1 MQSARHLPRK
11 VLKTALQHIKMKDA
25 LYKFIVFIINWSLIG
40 SHFAP
45 APYCSF
51 SVLPQVQN
59 LLHYHNFFPGKWQIK
74 SILSIRLYLNSD
86 KLPRTTNYSLLFRS
100 QSLCRTL
107 LVYRSKELAAYG
119 IGRILLT
126 NVSNV
131 IRDAIRKS
139 IRSRQILLH
148 IEQAMFS
155 YNAVR
160 SLKKLKYS

>member
-1 MQSARHLPRK
+1 MHQLLIVHF
-11 VLKTALQHIKMKDA
+11 QFFH
-25 LYKFIVFIINWSLIG
+25 KFKIYFIII
-40 SHFAP
+40 
-45 APYCSF
+45 
-51 SVLPQVQN
+51 
-59 LLHYHNFFPGKWQIK
+59 
-74 SILSIRLYLNSD
+74 ILNEKLSRFYQYVYISTVTD

-107 LVYRSKELAAYG
+107 FVYRSKELAAYG
-119 IGRILLT
+119 IGRILLA

-131 IRDAIRKS
+131 IRDAMRKS
-139 IRSRQILLH
+139 IRSRQILLN